1 MAQPRLAGRSRPT
14 LAVLVL
20 LSVTLITLDSR
31 GWGPVDSLRRTT
43 MDLLAPVADTAD
55 RVLAPA
61 RDAISGISG
70 YDDLRRENVR
80 LRDELQ
86 ELRSAQLAV
95 DGVRAQN
102 EALRGLLDL
111 PGLAAIPM
119 VAAEVTTRPTSNVDQ
134 TIEINRGSG
143 AGIEVGM
150 PVVAG
155 GSLLV
160 GRVVEVSG
168 SRARVR
174 LLTDPA
180 FSAGVSLPEV
190 PEIGVASG
198 AGADRPLEV
207 SLVDDPATRPGVIV
221 VTSGERSLLPKD
233 LIVGTVTEAV
243 QIEGEL
249 SLRVRVEPAVDLTR
263 LEFVAVLLWKPAE

>member
-31 GWGPVDSLRRTT
+31 GSGVVTTLRRTT
-43 MDLLAPVADTAD
+43 MDLLAPVADGAD

-61 RDAISGISG
+61 RDAINGISG
-70 YDDLRRENVR
+70 YDDLRRENLR

-86 ELRSAQLAV
+86 ELRAAQLAV
-95 DGVRAQN
+95 EGVRAQN
-102 EALRGLLDL
+102 DALRGLLDL
-111 PGLAAIPM
+111 PGLAGIPM
-119 VAAEVTTRPTSNVDQ
+119 VAAEVTTRSASNVDQ
-134 TIEINRGSG
+134 TVEINRGSSSG
-143 AGIEVGM
+143 VEVGM

-160 GRVVEVSG
+160 GRIVEVST

-180 FSAGVSLPEV
+180 FSVGVSLPEV
-190 PEIGVASG
+190 PEIGIATG
-198 AGADRPLEV
+198 AGAGRPLEV
-207 SLVDDPATRPGVIV
+207 SLIDDPATRPGVLA

-233 LIVGTVTEAV
+233 LIVGVVSEAV
-243 QIEGEL
+243 EIEGEL
-249 SLRVRVEPAVDLTR
+249 SLRVRVEPAVDLDR